1 MDTYLI
7 KQYHEILSSP
17 NHHGDIIN
25 FSDEEF
31 GKYQSTI
38 RYMIQHGYLQ
48 DLEIDNC
55 HAFHKTPAFSYFEE
69 QVTELMKESKNNMA
83 PTINVEIG
91 GDVSDSTIAVGSQ
104 IQQTEKQKPKEK
116 NWIEKYVIPIIGAI
130 GEAIGA
136 LISHL

>member
-1 MDTYLI
+1 
-7 KQYHEILSSP
+7 
-17 NHHGDIIN
+17 
-25 FSDEEF
+25 
-31 GKYQSTI
+31 
-38 RYMIQHGYLQ
+38 
-48 DLEIDNC
+48 
-55 HAFHKTPAFSYFEE
+55 
-69 QVTELMKESKNNMA
+69 MKESKNNMA

-104 IQQTEKQKPKEK
+104 IQQTEKQKPEEK